1 MSTKRTANYAGFRV
15 LIRVNP
21 GTAHE
26 YITY

>member
-1 MSTKRTANYAGFRV
+1 MSTKRTANDAEFSV
-15 LIRVNP
+15 LISLNP